1 MSSDKATSHLVLS
14 TAELRHHPGTR
25 RPIQQEILLADLA
38 TSVARVPAGVPVA
51 LDLLAEAQGKEI
63 IVTGTITAPWEGE
76 CRRCLDP
83 AVGTVEIPVQ
93 EIFHP
98 DPTDGETYPIDG
110 DRIDLEP
117 LVREAVLPNLPL
129 APLCRE
135 DCPGPVPEAFVG
147 EEDPDATDEHGEPV
161 KDPRWAA
168 LDALKPDQG

>member
-25 RPIQQEILLADLA
+25 RPVQQEILLSDLA

-51 LDLLAEAQGKEI
+51 LDLQAEAQGKDI

-76 CRRCLDP
+76 CRRCLEP
-83 AVGTVEIPVQ
+83 ATGVVEAPVQ
-93 EIFHP
+93 EIFQP
-98 DPTDGETYPIDG
+98 DPSDGETYPIVG

-117 LVREAVLPNLPL
+117 LVREAVLPALPL

-147 EEDPDATDEHGEPV
+147 DEDPELDEQGQRPP
-161 KDPRWAA
+161 DPRWAA
-168 LDALKPDQG
+168 LDALKHDD